1 MLRNMKAQ
9 ICDMSSING
18 LPRNVARPVNMY
30 NVQHGREITKST
42 LIVLP
47 RKPCV
52 VWYN

>member
-1 MLRNMKAQ
+1 MKVQ

-18 LPRNVARPVNMY
+18 LPRNVARPANMY
-30 NVQHGREITKST
+30 NVQYGREITKGT

-47 RKPCV
+47 RKPGV

>member
-1 MLRNMKAQ
+1 MLRTMKAQ
-9 ICDMSSING
+9 MCDMSSINS
-18 LPRNVARPVNMY
+18 LPQNVARPANMY

-42 LIVLP
+42 LIALL